1 MPRQIAAKVERRQA
15 QLRLGRGPHSRGRYA
30 WLRIL
35 GEGGHGRLH
44 LVRVRVLVGVG
55 VGVGVGGLGL
65 LTSAESDALLVR
77 YSSFISSQIMLS
89 WLGVGVWLGQG

>member
-1 MPRQIAAKVERRQA
+1 M
-15 QLRLGRGPHSRGRYA
+15 
-30 WLRIL
+30 
-35 GEGGHGRLH
+35 
-44 LVRVRVLVGVG
+44 
-55 VGVGVGGLGL
+55 